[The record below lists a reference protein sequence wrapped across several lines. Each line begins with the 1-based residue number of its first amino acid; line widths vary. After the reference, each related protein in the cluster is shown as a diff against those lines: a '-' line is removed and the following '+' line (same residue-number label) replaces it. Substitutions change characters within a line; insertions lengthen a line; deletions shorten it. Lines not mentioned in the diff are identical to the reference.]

1 MNSKKWSD
9 TCAVTAIDAQKVLL
23 AKEDLLDGPTA
34 SRLSA
39 VFKTLSDPTR
49 LRIVSLL
56 AHHELC
62 VCDVAA
68 ALGMNQS
75 AVSH

>member
-56 AHHELC
+56 APMSC
-62 VCDVAA
+62 A
-68 ALGMNQS
+68 S
-75 AVSH
+75 AMWPLLWV